1 MVRIHLPNAKYTLA
15 EVTFARQK
23 SGIKSESGMLAQ
35 RVARFV
41 FDSAGNDSSGV
52 SNSTIATHGTGVF
65 LPIGA
70 KITRVWYQ
78 VKTGFTSAGSTA
90 TLAFQANAAGDLL
103 AAVAVSGNPG
113 TPGIYAGIPDDTV
126 SNIKTCTAEREIS
139 VAVAVQVLTAGRLV
153 GFAEFVIDE

>member
-1 MVRIHLPNAKYTLA
+1 MVRIHLPTAKYTLA
-15 EVTFARQK
+15 DITFSRQK
-23 SGIKSESGMLAQ
+23 NGLKSESGMLAQ

-41 FDSAGNDSSGV
+41 FDYSANDSAGV
-52 SNSTIATHGTGVF
+52 ANSAIGTHGTGVF

-70 KITRVWYQ
+70 KVTRVWYQ

-113 TPGIYAGIPDDTV
+113 TPGVYAGIPDDTV
-126 SNIKTCTAEREIS
+126 TNIKTCTAERELS
-139 VAVAVQVLTAGRLV
+139 VAVAVQVLTAGRLI
-153 GFAEFVIDE
+153 GFCEFVIGE